1 MDTESNDVELK
12 SVVSELKRTRFQ
24 VNLVDS
30 ETPPRVRL
38 DSVSSDD
45 KYKSFRQLTR
55 EALPRLDN
63 YRNIM
68 SVHVACRPT
77 LDELHNCD
85 LAEKVEYYFSIIV
98 IIIFTIINYYRIWRF
113 KKMTIVDQ
121 QKKNMNKDG
130 FKEFLFEI

>member
-1 MDTESNDVELK
+1 MCILNYFQIKMDTNEVELK
-12 SVVSELKRTRFQ
+12 SVVSDLKRTRFQ
-24 VNLVDS
+24 VNLVDC
-30 ETPPRVRL
+30 ETPPRLRL
-38 DSVSSDD
+38 DSASSDE

-85 LAEKVEYYFSIIV
+85 LAEKVY
-98 IIIFTIINYYRIWRF
+98 IFHFINLYIFILSLTFIHLCRIW
-113 KKMTIVDQ
+113 KLMNMNLVDQ
-121 QKKNMNKDG
+121 
-130 FKEFLFEI
+130 

>member
-1 MDTESNDVELK
+1 MDSETNEVELK
-12 SVVSELKRTRFQ
+12 SVVSDSKHTRFQ

-30 ETPPRVRL
+30 ETPARMRL
-38 DSVSSDD
+38 DSASSDD
-45 KYKSFRQLTR
+45 NKYKSFRQLTR

-85 LAEKVEYYFSIIV
+85 MAEKVFLFLSKYLHFLTHIKCFFFHIYCC
-98 IIIFTIINYYRIWRF
+98 RIWKL
-113 KKMTIVDQ
+113 KKTNLVD
-121 QKKNMNKDG
+121 
-130 FKEFLFEI
+130 L

>member
-1 MDTESNDVELK
+1 MDTKPNEVELK
-12 SVVSELKRTRFQ
+12 SVVSGPKHTRFQ
-24 VNLVDS
+24 VNLVDC
-30 ETPPRVRL
+30 ETPARTRL

-45 KYKSFRQLTR
+45 NKYKSFRQLTR

-85 LAEKVEYYFSIIV
+85 MAEKVFWLFSLQ
-98 IIIFTIINYYRIWRF
+98 NYILFNNTYLKSFYCRI
-113 KKMTIVDQ
+113 
-121 QKKNMNKDG
+121 
-130 FKEFLFEI
+130 

>member
-1 MDTESNDVELK
+1 MDSESNDVELK
-12 SVVSELKRTRFQ
+12 SVVSDTKRTRFQ
-24 VNLVDS
+24 VNLVDC
-30 ETPPRVRL
+30 ETPRMRL
-38 DSVSSDD
+38 DSASSEDN

-85 LAEKVEYYFSIIV
+85 LAEKVYIYIYILYVLNQNTFHFILFYSI
-98 IIIFTIINYYRIWRF
+98 
-113 KKMTIVDQ
+113 
-121 QKKNMNKDG
+121 
-130 FKEFLFEI
+130 

>member
-1 MDTESNDVELK
+1 MDTETNEIELK

-85 LAEKVEYYFSIIV
+85 LAEKVDF
-98 IIIFTIINYYRIWRF
+98 FF
-113 KKMTIVDQ
+113 FQ
-121 QKKNMNKDG
+121 
-130 FKEFLFEI
+130 

>member
-1 MDTESNDVELK
+1 MDTPKTNEVELK
-12 SVVSELKRTRFQ
+12 SVVSDVKRTRFQ

-30 ETPPRVRL
+30 DTPTRMRL

-45 KYKSFRQLTR
+45 NKYKSFRQLTR
-55 EALPRLDN
+55 EALPRVDN

-85 LAEKVEYYFSIIV
+85 LAEKVYV
-98 IIIFTIINYYRIWRF
+98 
-113 KKMTIVDQ
+113 
-121 QKKNMNKDG
+121 
-130 FKEFLFEI
+130 